1 MNKKILFALSF
12 ILSVINF
19 SSTSA
24 ENAKA
29 DEYRKILSS
38 GNFYVEY
45 EDKNIK
51 KIVAEEN
58 GMRMSRTDL
67 IGRYRAIVSV
77 LNPLG
82 ALFSS
87 DNKKYPEF
95 IHCKR
100 KYYRFYDDDYAIM
113 IKEENIDDENLNPA
127 EEWGAINKFLSL
139 PDELAIFNWN
149 DAYHKISSNIT
160 DPIFSETLQKNLNG
174 KIYDCDRYVSQI
186 KNKNAFINFDICY
199 ENGEIVGVQSTFFS
213 DGKEYPINNLSIK
226 KISGEIPK
234 GVIKLNLKANIY
246 AAGIGDMNDLLE
258 NPIFVGKLQDVMK

>member
-1 MNKKILFALSF
+1 MKKIFFIALIF
-12 ILSVINF
+12 MINF

-24 ENAKA
+24 EHAKA

-58 GMRMSRTDL
+58 EMRMSRTDL
-67 IGRYRAIVSV
+67 IGRYRAIISV

-82 ALFSS
+82 SLFSS
-87 DNKKYPEF
+87 DNKKYPEY
-95 IHCKR
+95 IHHKK

-113 IKEENIDDENLNPA
+113 IQEENINDENLNPD
-127 EEWGAINKFLSL
+127 EEWSAINKFLSL
-139 PDELAIFNWN
+139 PDEIAIFNWN
-149 DAYHKISSNIT
+149 DKYHKASPYLSE
-160 DPIFSETLQKNLNG
+160 PIFSESLQKNLNG
-174 KIYDCDRYVSQI
+174 KIFYCDRYISKI

-199 ENGEIVGVQSTFFS
+199 ENDEIFSVQSTFFLN
-213 DGKEYPINNLSIK
+213 GKEYPINNLSIK
-226 KISGEIPK
+226 KFSAGVPK
-234 GVIKLNLKANIY
+234 NSIKLNLKANIY

-258 NPIFVGKLQDVMK
+258 NPVFVGVLQDVMK